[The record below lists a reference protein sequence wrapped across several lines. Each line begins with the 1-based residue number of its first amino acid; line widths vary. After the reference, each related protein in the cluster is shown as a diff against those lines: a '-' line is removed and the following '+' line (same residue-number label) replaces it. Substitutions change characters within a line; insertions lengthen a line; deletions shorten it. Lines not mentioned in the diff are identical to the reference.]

1 MAGVIST
8 IGIIAAATSI
18 AATVATTAMSFAEK
32 KKAETR
38 KREADAVAERKME
51 EARKKL
57 NVNYADELSI
67 AKEPY
72 QREREAMLVQGA
84 NIMDAAVESERG
96 GGASAGRL
104 LAAQQEGQGQIR
116 DAQSV
121 DLFNL
126 EAAQA
131 EEDSRL
137 RDVNVGMD
145 LNQIAGAQAA
155 AAEAQDAANVAKQ
168 QAIQGIGSVAQQA
181 MSFAPLYAKSS
192 GTRAF
197 NKATRQA
204 NRADTTLDTR
214 IQESFNPLVAQRN
227 FNAQDVLSGKQKFG
241 DVQTTTSGTG
251 LSPFMGEVTQLEW
264 NAMSPQ
270 EQKDYLIQNPEISKS
285 FFNN

>member
-1 MAGVIST
+1 MAGLVTAIAGIAIS
-8 IGIIAAATSI
+8 
-18 AATVATTAMSFAEK
+18 VATTAMSFAEK
-32 KKAETR
+32 KKAENR
-38 KREADAVAERKME
+38 KREAEAAAERKME

-57 NVNYADELSI
+57 SVNYADELSI

-72 QREREAMLVQGA
+72 QREREAMLAQGA

-137 RDVNVGMD
+137 RDINVDMD

-197 NKATRQA
+197 NQATRQA
-204 NRADTTLDTR
+204 NRAGTTLSSE
-214 IQESFNPLVAQRN
+214 INNSFNVLDAPVGPQGPNTGSIIGGDFRPTNVPVNTLNAGSSLTQAQ
-227 FNAQDVLSGKQKFG
+227 F
-241 DVQTTTSGTG
+241 
-251 LSPFMGEVTQLEW
+251 
-264 NAMSPQ
+264 NAMS
-270 EQKDYLIQNPEISKS
+270 EQQQRDYLIQNPG
-285 FFNN
+285 NLQGLY

>member
-168 QAIQGIGSVAQQA
+168 QAIQGTINVAKQA
-181 MSFAPLYAKSS
+181 MSFAPLYAKTS

-197 NKATRQA
+197 NQASRQA
-204 NRADTTLDTR
+204 NRAGTTLSNE
-214 IQESFNPLVAQRN
+214 INNSFNVLDAPVGPQGPNTGSIIGGDFRPTNVPVNTLNAGSSLTQAQ
-227 FNAQDVLSGKQKFG
+227 F
-241 DVQTTTSGTG
+241 
-251 LSPFMGEVTQLEW
+251 
-264 NAMSPQ
+264 NAMS
-270 EQKDYLIQNPEISKS
+270 EQQQRDYLIQNPG
-285 FFNN
+285 NLQGLY

>member
-1 MAGVIST
+1 
-8 IGIIAAATSI
+8 
-18 AATVATTAMSFAEK
+18 
-32 KKAETR
+32 
-38 KREADAVAERKME
+38 
-51 EARKKL
+51 
-57 NVNYADELSI
+57 
-67 AKEPY
+67 
-72 QREREAMLVQGA
+72 MLAQGA

-137 RDVNVGMD
+137 RDINVDMD

-197 NKATRQA
+197 NQATRQA
-204 NRADTTLDTR
+204 NRAGTTLSSE
-214 IQESFNPLVAQRN
+214 INNSFNVLDAPVGPQGPNTGSIIGGDFRPTNVPVNTLNAGSSLTQAQ
-227 FNAQDVLSGKQKFG
+227 F
-241 DVQTTTSGTG
+241 
-251 LSPFMGEVTQLEW
+251 
-264 NAMSPQ
+264 NAMS
-270 EQKDYLIQNPEISKS
+270 EQQQRDYLIQNPG
-285 FFNN
+285 NLQGLY

>member
-1 MAGVIST
+1 MAGLVTAIAGVAIS
-8 IGIIAAATSI
+8 I
-18 AATVATTAMSFAEK
+18 ATTAMSFAEK
-32 KKAETR
+32 KKAENR
-38 KREADAVAERKME
+38 KREAEAAAERKME

-72 QREREAMLVQGA
+72 QREREALLAQGA

-137 RDVNVGMD
+137 RDINVDMD

-197 NKATRQA
+197 NQATRQA
-204 NRADTTLDTR
+204 NRAGTTLSSE
-214 IQESFNPLVAQRN
+214 INNSFNVLDAPVGPQGPNTGSIIGGDFRPTNVPVNTLNAGSSLTQAQ
-227 FNAQDVLSGKQKFG
+227 F
-241 DVQTTTSGTG
+241 
-251 LSPFMGEVTQLEW
+251 
-264 NAMSPQ
+264 NAMS
-270 EQKDYLIQNPEISKS
+270 EQQQRDYLIQNPG
-285 FFNN
+285 NLQGLY

>member
-1 MAGVIST
+1 MSGAIST
-8 IGIIAAATSI
+8 LSIIAVATSI

-32 KKAETR
+32 KKAENR
-38 KREADAVAERKME
+38 KREAEAAAERKME

-57 NVNYADELSI
+57 SVNYADELSI

-72 QREREAMLVQGA
+72 QREREAMLAQGA

-137 RDVNVGMD
+137 RDINVDMD

-197 NKATRQA
+197 NQATRQA
-204 NRADTTLDTR
+204 NRAGTTLSSE
-214 IQESFNPLVAQRN
+214 INNSFNVLDAPVGPQGPNTGSIIGGDFRPTNVPVNTLNAGSSLTQAQ
-227 FNAQDVLSGKQKFG
+227 F
-241 DVQTTTSGTG
+241 
-251 LSPFMGEVTQLEW
+251 
-264 NAMSPQ
+264 NAMS
-270 EQKDYLIQNPEISKS
+270 EQQQRDYLIQNPG
-285 FFNN
+285 NLQGLY

>member
-1 MAGVIST
+1 MAGLVTAIAGVAIS
-8 IGIIAAATSI
+8 I
-18 AATVATTAMSFAEK
+18 ATTAMSFAEK
-32 KKAETR
+32 KKAENR
-38 KREADAVAERKME
+38 KREAEAAAERKME

-57 NVNYADELSI
+57 SVNYADELSI

-72 QREREAMLVQGA
+72 QREREAMLAQGA

-137 RDVNVGMD
+137 RDINVDMD

-197 NKATRQA
+197 NQATRQA
-204 NRADTTLDTR
+204 NRAGTTLSSE
-214 IQESFNPLVAQRN
+214 INNSFNVLDAPVGPQGPNTGSIIGGDFRPTNVPVNTLNAGSSLTQAQ
-227 FNAQDVLSGKQKFG
+227 F
-241 DVQTTTSGTG
+241 
-251 LSPFMGEVTQLEW
+251 
-264 NAMSPQ
+264 NAMS
-270 EQKDYLIQNPEISKS
+270 EQQQRDYLIQNPG
-285 FFNN
+285 NLQGLY

>member
-1 MAGVIST
+1 MAGLVTAIAGIAIS
-8 IGIIAAATSI
+8 
-18 AATVATTAMSFAEK
+18 VATTAMSFAEK
-32 KKAETR
+32 KKAENR
-38 KREADAVAERKME
+38 KREAEAAAERKME

-57 NVNYADELSI
+57 SVNYADELSI

-72 QREREAMLVQGA
+72 QREREALLAQGA

-137 RDVNVGMD
+137 RDINVDMD

-197 NKATRQA
+197 NQATRQA
-204 NRADTTLDTR
+204 NRAGTTLSSE
-214 IQESFNPLVAQRN
+214 INNSFNVLDAPVGPQGPNTGSIIGGDFRPTNVPVNTLNAGSSLTQAQ
-227 FNAQDVLSGKQKFG
+227 F
-241 DVQTTTSGTG
+241 
-251 LSPFMGEVTQLEW
+251 
-264 NAMSPQ
+264 NAMS
-270 EQKDYLIQNPEISKS
+270 EQQQRDYLIQNPG
-285 FFNN
+285 NLQGLY

>member
-1 MAGVIST
+1 MAGLVTAIAGIAIS
-8 IGIIAAATSI
+8 
-18 AATVATTAMSFAEK
+18 VATTAMSFAEK
-32 KKAETR
+32 KKAENR
-38 KREADAVAERKME
+38 KREAEAAAERKME

-57 NVNYADELSI
+57 SVNYADELSI

-72 QREREAMLVQGA
+72 QREREAMLAQGA

-116 DAQSV
+116 DAQSA

-197 NKATRQA
+197 NQATRQA
-204 NRADTTLDTR
+204 NRAGTTLSSE
-214 IQESFNPLVAQRN
+214 INNSFNVLDAPVGPQGPNTGSIIGGDFRPTNVPVNTLNAGSSLTQAQ
-227 FNAQDVLSGKQKFG
+227 F
-241 DVQTTTSGTG
+241 
-251 LSPFMGEVTQLEW
+251 
-264 NAMSPQ
+264 NAMS
-270 EQKDYLIQNPEISKS
+270 EQQQRDYLIQNPG
-285 FFNN
+285 NLQGLY

>member
-1 MAGVIST
+1 MSGAIST
-8 IGIIAAATSI
+8 AVVAISVTLAT
-18 AATVATTAMSFAEK
+18 AAMSFAEK

-38 KREADAVAERKME
+38 KREAEAAAEKKME
-51 EARKKL
+51 EARAKL
-57 NVNYADELSI
+57 KVNYADELSI

-72 QREREAMLVQGA
+72 QREREAMLAQGA

-116 DAQSV
+116 DAQSA

-137 RDVNVGMD
+137 RDINVGMD
-145 LNQIAGAQAA
+145 LNQIAGAQRA
-155 AAEAQDAANVAKQ
+155 AAEAENAAMVAKQ

-204 NRADTTLDTR
+204 NRAGTTLDAR
-214 IQESFNPLVAQRN
+214 VQESFNPLAAADIN
-227 FNAQDVLSGKQKFG
+227 IGQKFNNITPSANYEG
-241 DVQTTTSGTG
+241 TTGF
-251 LSPFMGEVTQLEW
+251 SPNFGKMTLAQI

-285 FFNN
+285 FFNK

>member
-1 MAGVIST
+1 MSGAIST

-38 KREADAVAERKME
+38 KREAEAAAERKME

-57 NVNYADELSI
+57 SVNYADELSI

-72 QREREAMLVQGA
+72 QREREAMLAQGA
-84 NIMDAAVESERG
+84 NIMEAAVESERG

-116 DAQSV
+116 DAQSA

-137 RDVNVGMD
+137 RDINVGMD
-145 LNQIAGAQAA
+145 LNQIAGAQRA

-181 MSFAPLYAKSS
+181 MSFAPLYSKTA

-197 NKATRQA
+197 NQATRQA
-204 NRADTTLDTR
+204 KNAGTTLDAR
-214 IQESFNPLVAQRN
+214 VQESFNPIAAADLN
-227 FNAQDVLSGKQKFG
+227 IGQKFNNITPSANYEG
-241 DVQTTTSGTG
+241 TTGY
-251 LSPFMGEVTQLEW
+251 SPNFGKMTLAQI

-270 EQKDYLIQNPEISKS
+270 ERRDYYIQNPENIKGLKL
-285 FFNN
+285 

>member
-1 MAGVIST
+1 MAGLVTAIAGIAIS
-8 IGIIAAATSI
+8 
-18 AATVATTAMSFAEK
+18 VATTAMSFAEK
-32 KKAETR
+32 KKAENR
-38 KREADAVAERKME
+38 KREAEAAAERKME

-57 NVNYADELSI
+57 SVNYADELSI

-72 QREREAMLVQGA
+72 QREREALLAQGA

-116 DAQSV
+116 DAQSA

-197 NKATRQA
+197 NQATRQA
-204 NRADTTLDTR
+204 NRAGTTLSSE
-214 IQESFNPLVAQRN
+214 INNSFNVLDAPVGPQGPNTGSIIGGDFRPTNVPVNTLNAGSSLTQAQ
-227 FNAQDVLSGKQKFG
+227 F
-241 DVQTTTSGTG
+241 
-251 LSPFMGEVTQLEW
+251 
-264 NAMSPQ
+264 NAMS
-270 EQKDYLIQNPEISKS
+270 EQQQRDYLIQNPG
-285 FFNN
+285 NLQGLY